1 MNITHVSFG
10 FTTGGA
16 ELMMA
21 DIMAEQARAGHDVT
35 LIVINRHYEQPLL
48 DALDKRIRVVTL
60 NRPEGSH
67 NPLWLLRY
75 NLVLRR
81 THPHIIHLHSSKAP
95 GFTFNTPGAKIVMT
109 VHDTGINLRHTKKLH
124 QVFAISEAVHADLL
138 QRLSR
143 PSTVVENGITCS
155 RISVKPTDEANDQSS
170 GSFRIAVVARLMH
183 QKKGQDIAI
192 EALNLLKKS
201 HPSRNVTLDFIG
213 EGSSEQH
220 LRALAETHGLS
231 ASINFL
237 GNRSRDYIYSHLCD
251 YDLFLLPSRYE
262 GFGLTV
268 AEAMAAKV
276 PVLVSDIEGP
286 MEVIGN
292 GRFGSHFRCG
302 DPGDCAA
309 AIARII
315 ADYPR
320 HLALARNDAYR
331 HVTERYDISRTAADY
346 LRHYAELT

>member
-21 DIMAEQARAGHDVT
+21 DIMAEQARAGHNVT

-48 DALDKRIRVVTL
+48 EALDNRIRVITL

-67 NPLWLLRY
+67 NPLWYLRY
-75 NLVLRR
+75 NLSLTSTKPQIVHFHSTKASAITI
-81 THPHIIHLHSSKAP
+81 THSNVRYVETI
-95 GFTFNTPGAKIVMT
+95 
-109 VHDTGINLRHTKKLH
+109 HDTMGIPQKTSNINCI
-124 QVFAISEAVHADLL
+124 FAISKAAYSSLL
-138 QRLSR
+138 DKTGIK
-143 PSTVVENGITCS
+143 STIIHNGILTHQ
-155 RISVKPTDEANDQSS
+155 VKHNANKPKSLNRR
-170 GSFRIAVVARLMH
+170 FRIIVIARLIH
-183 QKKGQDIAI
+183 ETKGQDIAI
-192 EALNLLKKS
+192 EAIRTLKETCPRLTIS
-201 HPSRNVTLDFIG
+201 LDLIG
-213 EGSSEQH
+213 EGSSESF
-220 LRALAETHGLS
+220 LRALSEKFDITDAV
-231 ASINFL
+231 NFL

-286 MEVIGN
+286 MEVIAN
-292 GRFGSHFRCG
+292 GLFGSHFRCG
-302 DPGDCAA
+302 DPDDCAT

-320 HLALARNDAYR
+320 FLSLAQTDAYR
-331 HVTERYDISRTAADY
+331 HVTCRYDISRTAADY

>member
-21 DIMAEQARAGHDVT
+21 DIMAEQARAGHNVT
-35 LIVINRHYEQPLL
+35 LLVINRHYEQSLL
-48 DALDKRIRVVTL
+48 DTLDKRIRIITL

-67 NPLWLLRY
+67 NPLWYLRY
-75 NLVLRR
+75 NLSLASTKPYIV
-81 THPHIIHLHSSKAP
+81 HFHSTKAP
-95 GFTFNTPGAKIVMT
+95 AMT
-109 VHDTGINLRHTKKLH
+109 RTRPSVRYVETIHDTMELPQKASKINRI
-124 QVFAISEAVHADLL
+124 FAISKAVYSSLL
-138 QRLSR
+138 DKTGIK
-143 PSTVVENGITCS
+143 STIVHNGILTHQ
-155 RISVKPTDEANDQSS
+155 VKYDANKP
-170 GSFRIAVVARLMH
+170 GSLDGRFKIIVIARLRH
-183 QKKGQDIAI
+183 ATKGQDIAI
-192 EALNLLKKS
+192 EALRTLKES
-201 HPSRNVTLDFIG
+201 CPGLTISLDLIG
-213 EGSSEQH
+213 EGPSESF
-220 LRALAETHGLS
+220 LRTLS
-231 ASINFL
+231 EKLYITDAVNFL
-237 GNRSRDYIYSHLCD
+237 GNRSRDYIYTHLCD

-302 DPGDCAA
+302 DPDDCAA

-315 ADYPR
+315 GDYPR
-320 HLALARNDAYR
+320 HLALAQTDAYR
-331 HVTERYDISRTAADY
+331 HVTDHYDISRTAADY
-346 LRHYAELT
+346 LRFYSELT

>member
-21 DIMAEQARAGHDVT
+21 DMMAEQARAGHNVT

-67 NPLWLLRY
+67 NPLWYLRY
-75 NLVLRR
+75 NLTISSTKPQIVHFHSTKASAMTLTRSKVR
-81 THPHIIHLHSSKAP
+81 YVETIHDTMGLPKKTSNIDCMFSISKAVYFSLLNKTGIKSTIIH
-95 GFTFNTPGAKIVMT
+95 
-109 VHDTGINLRHTKKLH
+109 
-124 QVFAISEAVHADLL
+124 
-138 QRLSR
+138 
-143 PSTVVENGITCS
+143 NGIFTN
-155 RISVKPTDEANDQSS
+155 RIANTTNKTERRPNDL
-170 GSFRIAVVARLMH
+170 FRIVTIARLLH
-183 QKKGQDIAI
+183 ETKGQDIAI
-192 EALNLLKKS
+192 EAIKSLKKMCPQLTIS
-201 HPSRNVTLDFIG
+201 LDLIG
-213 EGSSEQH
+213 EGPSESH
-220 LRALAETHGLS
+220 LRETSNNLGVTD
-231 ASINFL
+231 IVNFL

-292 GRFGSHFRCG
+292 GQFGSHFRCG
-302 DPGDCAA
+302 DPDDCAA

-315 ADYPR
+315 DDYPR
-320 HLALARNDAYR
+320 HLAIARTDAYH
-331 HVTERYDISRTAADY
+331 HVTECYDISATAQKY
-346 LRHYAELT
+346 LDQYSSLL